1 MAKGK
6 ATATERKTPVRM
18 GSLGDAELAAA
29 IQGKLLSMIRPL
41 STRPKF
47 KATFDKIIGAVSE
60 LGTVTNDATPTG
72 REGV

>member
-6 ATATERKTPVRM
+6 TTRGERKTPVRM
-18 GSLGDAELAAA
+18 GKLGDAELAAA

-47 KATFDKIIGAVSE
+47 KSTFDKIIGAVSE
-60 LGTVTNDATPTG
+60 LGTVTDEPTPTG
-72 REGV
+72 REGA